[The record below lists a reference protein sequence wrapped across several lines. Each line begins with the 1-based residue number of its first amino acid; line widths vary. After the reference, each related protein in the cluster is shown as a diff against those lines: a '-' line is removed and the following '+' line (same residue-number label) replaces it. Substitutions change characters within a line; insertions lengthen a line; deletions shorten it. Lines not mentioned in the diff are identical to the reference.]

1 MLSPVRRP
9 VVLSFL
15 LFVLVS
21 GVSVL
26 GLPAQEAVTTAQRI
40 DTIFERWGAKTPGC
54 AVAVAQQG
62 RTIYTQ
68 GYGLASLE
76 YGVRITPDTIFES
89 GSVAKQFTAGAVA
102 LLVQDG
108 KLSLDDPVRK
118 YVPEVPDFGTPI
130 LIRHLLT
137 HTSGLRSQWP
147 LLTLM
152 GRPAGR
158 AVHTVPEIV
167 ELVGFQQALNFKPGD
182 EYLYNNTAFT
192 LLTVVVERVSG
203 KPFAEFSQE
212 RLFKPLG
219 MTKTQWRDDFTAI
232 VPGRATAYRMAEG
245 GTFRTFMSFTNVI
258 GNGGL
263 LTTVGD
269 MLRWN
274 ENLDQPRVGGRAW
287 AEMLQTPARLNDGT
301 PLEYALG
308 LIVQRYRGVREI
320 SHGGST
326 AGYQTFLARFP
337 DERLS
342 VAVLCNTTG
351 TNPSGY
357 AHQVAELFLGDKLR
371 PVTAVRAIQVP
382 AEVLG
387 RVAGLYRERA
397 TDAILRIV
405 WDKDR
410 KVLRA
415 GGLALTPTAPG
426 VLASADGSRVLTLEV
441 GGAQPAWPATAAI
454 VAISDKSDNARP
466 RIWHAEAPFV
476 PTPEQLESFTGMY
489 VSDELGMTYAV
500 LRDGDHLVLRFRPA
514 QRIALNPVFTD
525 GFEGDG
531 QTVRFTR
538 DAGGRIDGFNVF
550 AGRVRHVRFTRQAS
564 SR

>member
-1 MLSPVRRP
+1 MQSPARRP
-9 VVLSFL
+9 AVVSFL

-26 GLPAQEAVTTAQRI
+26 GMPAQETATMAQRI
-40 DTIFERWGAKTPGC
+40 DKVFERWSARTPGC
-54 AVAVAQQG
+54 AVGVARQG

-76 YGVRITPDTIFES
+76 YGVRIRPDTVFES

-108 KLSLDDPVRK
+108 KLSLDDPIRT
-118 YVPEVPDFGTPI
+118 YLPEVPDFGTPI

-147 LLTLM
+147 LLTMM
-152 GRPAGR
+152 GRPPGR

-167 ELVGFQQALNFKPGD
+167 ELVGFQTSLNFTPGD

-192 LLTVVVERVSG
+192 LLTVIVERVSG

-219 MTKTQWRDDFTAI
+219 MTRTQWRDDFTAI
-232 VPGRATAYRMAEG
+232 VPGRATAYRMGAG
-245 GTFRTFMSFTNVI
+245 GTFRTYMPITNVI

-269 MLRWN
+269 MLLWN
-274 ENLDQPRVGGRAW
+274 ENLDNPRVGGRAW
-287 AEMLQTPARLNDGT
+287 AEMLQTPARLNDGS
-301 PLEYALG
+301 PLDYALG
-308 LIVQRYRGVREI
+308 LSVQRYRGVREI

-351 TNPSGY
+351 ANPGGD
-357 AHQVAELFLGDKLR
+357 AHQVAELFLGGALK
-371 PVTAVRAIQVP
+371 PATVVTAIQVP
-382 AEVLG
+382 ADVLS
-387 RVAGLYRERA
+387 RVAGLYRERT
-397 TDAILRIV
+397 TDAVTRVV

-410 KVLRA
+410 KVLLA
-415 GGLALTPTAPG
+415 GGQPLAPTAPG
-426 VLASADGSRVLTLEV
+426 VLSSADGARTLSLDV
-441 GGAQPAWPATAAI
+441 GGAQPAWPATAAV
-454 VAISDKSDNARP
+454 VAITDKTGHARP
-466 RIWHAEAPFV
+466 RVWHAEAPFA
-476 PTPEQLESFTGMY
+476 PTPEQLEPFTGMY
-489 VSDELGMTYAV
+489 VSEELGVTYAV

-514 QRIALNPVFTD
+514 QRIALEPVFAD

-550 AGRVRHVRFTRQAS
+550 AGRARHVRFTRQ
-564 SR
+564 